1 MVNSEI
7 RLIIFFAAKDEG
19 MQKQRPEA
27 EYGSFHEFIIAQFI
41 LKLKKVGETI
51 GQFWNDLNSLWLNSG
66 GEKLI
71 QGLRFSRQ
79 CAWRTMD
86 SGL

>member
-1 MVNSEI
+1 MLTDFCSENKLVIESTLFQQQKRYEHHQMVNSEI
-7 RLIIFFAAKDEG
+7 RLIIFFASKDEG

-51 GQFWNDLNSLWLNSG
+51 GQF
-66 GEKLI
+66 
-71 QGLRFSRQ
+71 
-79 CAWRTMD
+79 
-86 SGL
+86 